1 MKYHEYKKCYIL
13 ILHYLIKKNHNL
25 TFNIN
30 ILKNTI
36 FIYNNLYMRKVN
48 YNQYNESFKRKI
60 LEKKFFKL
68 L

>member
-25 TFNIN
+25 TFNTN
-30 ILKNTI
+30 ILKNAI